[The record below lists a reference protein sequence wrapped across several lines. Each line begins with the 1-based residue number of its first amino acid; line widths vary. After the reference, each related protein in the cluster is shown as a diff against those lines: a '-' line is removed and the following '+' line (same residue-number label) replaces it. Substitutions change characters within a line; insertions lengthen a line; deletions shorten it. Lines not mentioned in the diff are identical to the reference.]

1 MPPPLDDID
10 RAMAVMQA
18 AFDPA
23 FGEAWTRRQ
32 LEDSLLSGHCQLTLI
47 GPDGAPPA
55 DAAPAAG
62 FALVRTMIDEQE
74 LLLLAI
80 DPLWRRR
87 GLGAKLLE
95 QIIASAHQHGMV
107 RMLLEM
113 RAGNSAENLYRAF
126 SFEAVGKRTK
136 YFRTPSGEMLDA
148 ITFSRSIA
156 G

>member
-10 RAMAVMQA
+10 RAMAVMQS

-55 DAAPAAG
+55 DDAPAAG

-80 DPLWRRR
+80 DPRWRRR
-87 GLGAKLLE
+87 GLGASLLKR
-95 QIIASAHQHGMV
+95 IIAAAHQHGMV

-126 SFEAVGKRTK
+126 SFMPVGQRAK
-136 YFRTPSGEMLDA
+136 YYRTPSGEMLDA